1 MKSFAW
7 ASAVGLV
14 VWLGWCSWAG
24 AVGLWFS
31 VREWIRAWVRA
42 WVRIREHMR
51 GWVTALV
58 RIRAWAGACV
68 MG

>member
-1 MKSFAW
+1 MR
-7 ASAVGLV
+7 
-14 VWLGWCSWAG
+14 LGWCSWAG